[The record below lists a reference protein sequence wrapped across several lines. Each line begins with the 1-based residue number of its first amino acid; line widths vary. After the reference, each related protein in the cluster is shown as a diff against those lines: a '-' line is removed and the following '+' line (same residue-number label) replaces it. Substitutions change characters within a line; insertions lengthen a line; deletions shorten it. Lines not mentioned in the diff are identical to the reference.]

1 VGLLRGAGNAI
12 VPQTAEAFIRAYMDI
27 RFSGDSRTM
36 ENQPMAVCPKCR
48 GKKFIAVDY
57 GFFRGAVRCHVC
69 HGEGVVPH
77 EPLDKEEKKRRDE
90 ARKRFAEKA
99 QMKLF

>member
-1 VGLLRGAGNAI
+1 MDPRSYAI
-12 VPQTAEAFIRAYMDI
+12 
-27 RFSGDSRTM
+27 
-36 ENQPMAVCPKCR
+36 CPKCK

-77 EPLDKEEKKRRDE
+77 EPLDKEAKKQRDE
-90 ARKRFAEKA
+90 QRKRLAEKA
-99 QMKLF
+99 QMRLF